1 MKNTLGERFAL
12 LLDFD
17 FFEHPA
23 YSKGLKEDLIV
34 RLELNSSEK
43 LILYNRDATT
53 AQKLSE
59 VFLKYNVIFDESN
72 ARVIDGL
79 YVETKLP

>member
-12 LLDFD
+12 PLDFD

-53 AQKLSE
+53 A
-59 VFLKYNVIFDESN
+59 
-72 ARVIDGL
+72 
-79 YVETKLP
+79 